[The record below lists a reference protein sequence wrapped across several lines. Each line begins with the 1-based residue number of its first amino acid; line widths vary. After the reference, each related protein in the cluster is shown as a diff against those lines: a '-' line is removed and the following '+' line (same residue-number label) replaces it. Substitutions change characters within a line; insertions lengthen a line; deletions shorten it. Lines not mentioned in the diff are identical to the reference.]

1 MLALIT
7 TLLNM
12 MIPELYGSIRD
23 MIFNVPNQMN
33 RFIHEFSKMH
43 SSDSTVG
50 KMLESIVEEA
60 SDFVQNWMK
69 TDLMEKVNLWM
80 TQLTVGM
87 IQMVREVFN
96 FIIGIIVS
104 IYVLFSKEKFRNRQR
119 S

>member
-23 MIFNVPNQMN
+23 MIFTVPSQMN
-33 RFIHEFSKMH
+33 RFINEFSKMH

-50 KMLESIVEEA
+50 KMLASIVEEA

-69 TDLMEKVNLWM
+69 TDLMEKVNLVM
-80 TQLTVGM
+80 DTAYCG
-87 IQMVREVFN
+87 N
-96 FIIGIIVS
+96 DPDDS
-104 IYVLFSKEKFRNRQR
+104 
-119 S
+119 